1 MLVQF
6 SFKNFKSFKDEST
19 LDLSAASIKEHQYN
33 LIELSPD
40 NRYLKI
46 AAIYGANASG
56 KSNVLEAFDF
66 MSDYVVHSLILD
78 GDDKDDDRNIRE
90 HLSVP
95 NFLFSNSSKNQPS
108 EFEAFFII
116 NNTEYQYGFILDNK
130 KIHSEWLYSRRINSK
145 KIDTLFERINNK
157 FVFGPRMLKA
167 EIFKDSVNDR
177 TLFLTLTAKTKISIS
192 KRILDWFKK
201 SLVINFGDIDFENFM
216 SHRISP
222 ELIENMVY
230 KKKLEQ
236 FLIAIDS
243 GITGIRVEEVNGK
256 GCKNNECTVFSIHNT
271 DEVGKYA
278 ELPLSQESSG
288 TLKMFYLFDFFW
300 NIMQQGSVLFVDELN
315 AKLHPLLVRH
325 IINMFHDSNVNK
337 NNAQLIYTTHDI
349 FALTKDTFRRDE
361 IWFTEKSEKGISSL
375 YSLVEYKLE
384 DNVKVRN
391 DATYYKDYMM
401 GRYGAIP
408 LLKEF
413 NIMEEC

>member
-19 LDLSAASIKEHQYN
+19 LDLSAASIKEHPYN
-33 LIELSPD
+33 LIELSAD
-40 NRYLKI
+40 NRYLKV

-56 KSNVLEAFDF
+56 KSNVLEAFNF
-66 MSDYVVHSLILD
+66 MSSYVVHSLVLD
-78 GDDKDDDRNIRE
+78 GDDKDDRNIKE

-95 NFLFSNSSKNQPS
+95 TFLFSNSSKNQPS
-108 EFEAFFII
+108 EFETFFII

-130 KIHSEWLYSRRINSK
+130 KIHSEWLYSRRINGK

-157 FVFGPRMLKA
+157 FVFGDRMKKA
-167 EIFKDSVNDR
+167 AIFKDSVNDR

-192 KRILDWFKK
+192 KKVLDWFKK
-201 SLVINFGDIDFENFM
+201 SLVINLGNIDFENYM

-222 ELIENMVY
+222 ELIENIAY

-243 GITGIRVEEVNGK
+243 GITGIRVDEINGK
-256 GCKNNECTVFSIHNT
+256 DCKNNECTVFSIHNT
-271 DEVGKYA
+271 DEVGKNA
-278 ELPLSQESSG
+278 ELPLFEESSG

-349 FALTKDTFRRDE
+349 FALTKETFRRDE
-361 IWFTEKSEKGISSL
+361 VWFTEKSEKGISSL
-375 YSLVEYKLE
+375 YSLVEYKLD
-384 DNVKVRN
+384 DNIKVRN

-413 NIMEEC
+413 NIMEES